1 MKLKMRMIF
10 VLVVLLFGC
19 SMSEQKIDTDN
30 AAMAEMRAPMVKNT
44 SKVLISTKLNSLP
57 SGSSSFL
64 VRVSELLLASTKDTE
79 GIHDDEIPILVDQAI
94 RVAGMSSSN
103 SIAAEALKE
112 VMSVVVEY
120 VDVKSQE
127 WGLSLQERN
136 RASLVFFRAALTGVL
151 ESVREKY
158 EKTKT

>member
-1 MKLKMRMIF
+1 MRMIF

-64 VRVSELLLASTKDTE
+64 VRVSELLLASTKDAE
-79 GIHDDEIPILVDQAI
+79 GIHSDEIPILLDQAI
-94 RVAGMSSSN
+94 RVAGISN
-103 SIAAEALKE
+103 SMAAEVLRE

-120 VDVKSQE
+120 ADVKSQE

-158 EKTKT
+158 EKTKI